1 MKRQQRPWRRQ
12 NYTRKTFE
20 DTNNDPSRVDYTSPK
35 SSRPTHSSSQTF
47 SLPPLS
53 GRKLHAVAS
62 NGHHQRHLLCH
73 HSTGATKH
81 GYGRRRRHP
90 PCSLRRGVCVYVC
103 VLLVCICSCGMWL
116 ALWCACGAPSGVH
129 VGNATASTVKY
140 VCVCF
145 CSCACCAQ
153 CKMLL
158 RFDVVKD
165 CLSQVLRFACLATQ
179 VCVCLSV
186 CLCLCLCLAVCCR
199 NAPRSLSGQVR
210 VCVSLSD
217 I

>member
-1 MKRQQRPWRRQ
+1 M
-12 NYTRKTFE
+12 
-20 DTNNDPSRVDYTSPK
+20 
-35 SSRPTHSSSQTF
+35 
-47 SLPPLS
+47 PPFHRGNKAWLWS
-53 GRKLHAVAS
+53 AAS
-62 NGHHQRHLLCH
+62 ASALL
-73 HSTGATKH
+73 ATA
-81 GYGRRRRHP
+81 RCVR
-90 PCSLRRGVCVYVC
+90 VCVCFVG
-103 VLLVCICSCGMWL
+103 VHLFMWHVARPLVCMWHVACGSRAMWL